1 MGPKVMIHG
10 IVSDELEAVISI
22 ELLGLTTINVEAVI
36 DTGFTD
42 YLTLPIALIQSLS
55 FVFVSSEEVILADGS
70 QEELDCY
77 YGKLEWDGAVR
88 ETYVLCSEST
98 PLIGML
104 MLEGYELRMKVV
116 SGGAVTIEKT
126 TNGGD

>member
-22 ELLGLTTINVEAVI
+22 KLLGLTTINVEAVI

-42 YLTLPIALIQSLS
+42 YLTLPSLN
-55 FVFVSSEEVILADGS
+55 FVFVSSEEVTLADGS

-88 ETYVLCSEST
+88 ETYVLCSEFT

-104 MLEGYELRMKVV
+104 
-116 SGGAVTIEKT
+116 
-126 TNGGD
+126 